1 MTDSNRS
8 QRQRPD
14 FPQVKA
20 TNFFITLGQIL
31 IFRDKIETEVRFFFF
46 TEYHLTTG
54 NCIRIFMCGPLIKFW
69 NQPWAISFFTLH
81 MEKLRLISQATF
93 LSGGTRIQIWVS
105 QPQSQA
111 LHHTAPIRTALLY
124 SPLGA
129 LSTLYT
135 LLRFVQWGT
144 LCPSHPNNTCH
155 LNKSSVLA

>member
-20 TNFFITLGQIL
+20 TNFFITLEQIL
-31 IFRDKIETEVRFFFF
+31 IFRDKIETEVRFFFLLSIIWLLGIVSGSLCVVLSLNF
-46 TEYHLTTG
+46 EINLEQYH
-54 NCIRIFMCGPLIKFW
+54 
-69 NQPWAISFFTLH
+69 SFTLH

-144 LCPSHPNNTCH
+144 LCPSHLNNTCH